1 MQLCYPQIYEI
12 AKTNEY
18 NGPISSWILQTLVYH
33 KPKLYLKHTQWSNQL
48 EYLSSGFHVACISIE
63 FMTIS

>member
-12 AKTNEY
+12 AKTKEY
-18 NGPISSWILQTLVYH
+18 NGPISSWILQTLESSV
-33 KPKLYLKHTQWSNQL
+33 PQL
-48 EYLSSGFHVACISIE
+48 PEAYAVIQPVEYLSSGFHVTCISIE